1 MALDSTEKKPSVSA
15 DEGSV
20 FSTVRNLWSYM
31 WPENRPDLRM
41 RVVMAL
47 AALSFLTP
55 IIDRVLPADRFQ
67 WGKPS
72 KSKEGRIHETQTPGR
87 SGDARPQLARL

>member
-1 MALDSTEKKPSVSA
+1 MASDSNEKKPSVSA

-47 AALSFLTP
+47 AALYHG
-55 IIDRVLPADRFQ
+55 VL
-67 WGKPS
+67 
-72 KSKEGRIHETQTPGR
+72 
-87 SGDARPQLARL
+87 